1 MFFIAWKIFTIQR
14 FELFFFFGHFWLL
27 FKIFYSKRMILCV
40 DEMKCSL
47 LYLDIWIARKIDW
60 CVILRGIY
68 SEEYSWRL
76 IRLIHMLYWHYSFV
90 YAEREISKTNGL
102 DLSFLFI
109 FLSRW
114 INSNKF
120 KLIHLHQKLKSIL
133 TLNIN
138 VRLKVTRVF
147 CILNSNGIE

>member
-27 FKIFYSKRMILCV
+27 FKIFYLKRMILCV
-40 DEMKCSL
+40 KEMKCSL

-120 KLIHLHQKLKSIL
+120 KLIHLHKKLKSIL